1 VTWTPNVGD
10 VVEVR
15 INQPD
20 VRRAPWWDHRWKVTD
35 VFHSTFG
42 PVVIAF
48 EHSNSLGDVFDD
60 DAGGIAPK
68 AFLPGHDHVLRLAGQ
83 VEGQLS
89 LLEVAS

>member
-1 VTWTPNVGD
+1 MFVPNVGD

-15 INQPD
+15 FNQPN
-20 VRRAPWWDHRWKVTD
+20 VRLAPWWDHRWKVTD
-35 VFHSTFG
+35 VFQSTFG

-60 DAGGIAPK
+60 DAGGIAPR

-83 VEGQLS
+83 VEGQQA
-89 LLEVAS
+89 LELTS